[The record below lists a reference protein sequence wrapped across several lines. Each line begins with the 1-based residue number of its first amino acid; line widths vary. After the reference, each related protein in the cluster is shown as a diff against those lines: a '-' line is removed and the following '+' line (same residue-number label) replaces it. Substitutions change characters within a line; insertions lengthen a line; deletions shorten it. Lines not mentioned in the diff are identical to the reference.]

1 MSEISERYITMG
13 GLEDI
18 ETPLKRDPTTL
29 SPHQRAVWESVD
41 TPKKYSTLYRRHSE
55 RMPSSSVRR
64 IMNSLLAEGLVRKV
78 GGHRWVQTK

>member
-1 MSEISERYITMG
+1 MSEISNRYISMA

-18 ETPLKRDPTTL
+18 ELPGKRDPTTL